1 MTMICINCSLKALV
15 EGTEP
20 PVFEEEPEEHM
31 RRCHPH
37 PIKAKRE
44 RAELEAKLRAKME
57 KDDGRI

>member
-20 PVFEEEPEEHM
+20 PVFEEEPAEHM
-31 RRCHPH
+31 LRCHPD
-37 PIKAKRE
+37 PIKAQRE
-44 RAELEAKLRAKME
+44 RIELETKMRAKLE